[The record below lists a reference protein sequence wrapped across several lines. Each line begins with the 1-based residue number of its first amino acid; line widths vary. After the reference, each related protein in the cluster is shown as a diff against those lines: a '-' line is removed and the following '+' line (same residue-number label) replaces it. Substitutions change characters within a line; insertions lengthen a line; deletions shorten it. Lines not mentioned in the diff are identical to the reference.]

1 MRDDR
6 TDERACTHGCQR
18 ALDGLWMPLQR
29 SSTPQKSEV
38 VRRTLLR
45 ELEAMACRSNRRGPR
60 DGC

>member
-29 SSTPQKSEV
+29 SSTPQSRKWSAA
-38 VRRTLLR
+38 LCC
-45 ELEAMACRSNRRGPR
+45 AS
-60 DGC
+60 